1 MKQFE
6 LIINEDLE
14 TGVDYIALVDEPAI
28 ESDWIAFSKEKQAFK
43 IEDNKKRIVSGYF
56 MIADKPI
63 YRNNEKLGEHYVVFR
78 PDTIKQ
84 IQLKFMANNIN
95 NNTNLMHEQDF
106 AMDDVVIFEHIIID
120 SERGVFA
127 PDKFEKVP
135 DGSWWGSMKIPES
148 NTKLWDAIQ
157 DGSFRGF
164 SVEGMFKYSNPEEMT
179 NDQKMMKEIIELFEK
194 YNTNI

>member
-6 LIINEDLE
+6 LIINEEND

-28 ESDWIAFSKEKQAFK
+28 ESDWIAFSKERLNFK
-43 IEDNKKRIVSGYF
+43 VSNEAQRIVSGYF

-63 YRNNEKLGEHYVVFR
+63 YRNNDFKGEHYVVFR

-84 IQLKFMANNIN
+84 IQMKFMANNIN
-95 NNTNLMHEQDF
+95 KNTNLMHESEF
-106 AMDDVVIFEHIIID
+106 AMDDVVIFEHLIID
-120 SERGVFA
+120 SKRGVVA
-127 PDKFEKVP
+127 PDKFESVP

-157 DGSFRGF
+157 EGSFKGF
-164 SVEGMFKYSNPEEMT
+164 SVEGMFQYSKAKEMSKEEMVM
-179 NDQKMMKEIIELFEK
+179 QELKELLKI
-194 YNTNI
+194 